1 MTLRLASSP
10 RGVTFSVK
18 VVPGASRNSVSGVEG
33 EFLKVRLVAPPIEGR
48 ANQALV
54 ELLSKVLMVPKSKVH
69 ITRGLSSK
77 RKSILVESYDP
88 RRFQKFLSEFDS

>member
-1 MTLRLASSP
+1 MTLRLTSSP

-18 VVPGASRNSVSGVEG
+18 VVTGAARNSVSVVEG
-33 EFLKVRLVAPPIEGR
+33 EFLKVRLAAPPVEGR

-77 RKSILVESYDP
+77 LKSILVESYDP
-88 RRFQKFLSEFDS
+88 GWFQKFLTELDS